1 VTISRLIA
9 EHHKGERDHSSVL
22 WLLLNYATW
31 NKLYKHSRTPQV
43 WRQPAGE
50 TRVAASFN

>member
-1 VTISRLIA
+1 
-9 EHHKGERDHSSVL
+9 
-22 WLLLNYATW
+22 LNYATW

-50 TRVAASFN
+50 TRVAASFNWNSTVQNICVEGWGPL